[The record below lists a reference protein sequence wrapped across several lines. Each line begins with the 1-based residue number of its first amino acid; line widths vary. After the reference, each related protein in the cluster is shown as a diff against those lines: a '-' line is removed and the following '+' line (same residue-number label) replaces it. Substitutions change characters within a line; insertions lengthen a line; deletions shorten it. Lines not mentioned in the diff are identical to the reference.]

1 LVKEP
6 KEYALEYAGFW
17 IRLGAGIIDLLI
29 LGPIVGLLICIF
41 PSSFI
46 WITVSWLISLAYY
59 VGFVVWRGQ
68 TPGKIIVGI
77 KVICTDKTPP
87 TFRDS
92 ILRYCGYLASI
103 LSFFAGFIVIAFD
116 EKKQGF
122 HDKIADT
129 YVVKLPVRQVVLSA
143 KPYTGRGASV
153 A

>member
-1 LVKEP
+1 MVKEP

-17 IRLGAGIIDLLI
+17 IRLGAGIIDVLI
-29 LGPIVGLLICIF
+29 LGPIVGLFISIS
-41 PSSFI
+41 PTSFV

-68 TPGKIIVGI
+68 TPGKMVVGI

-92 ILRYCGYLASI
+92 MLRYFGYLAS
-103 LSFFAGFIVIAFD
+103 LFSFFAWFIVIAFD

-129 YVVKLPVRQVVLSA
+129 YVVKLPVRKVVLSA